1 MLVWKSG
8 AVDSPHGLART
19 PKCNEMKGPLKSQ
32 GADGNS
38 SKCGNPRKVFTA
50 QPELSPPCT
59 FAPATP
65 AILTALLQKSS
76 WNILLFHSGLCSRVD
91 LSERRSLS
99 MPSKTHTRT
108 HTLYSRAVNGALQTV
123 GT

>member
-1 MLVWKSG
+1 MLGWKSG
-8 AVDSPHGLART
+8 AIDSPHGLARP

-32 GADGNS
+32 GANGNS

-50 QPELSPPCT
+50 QPELSPPWT

-65 AILTALLQKSS
+65 ALFQKSS

-91 LSERRSLS
+91 LSERRPLS
-99 MPSKTHTRT
+99 MPSKTHTRA
-108 HTLYSRAVNGALQTV
+108 HTLHSRAVNGALQTV